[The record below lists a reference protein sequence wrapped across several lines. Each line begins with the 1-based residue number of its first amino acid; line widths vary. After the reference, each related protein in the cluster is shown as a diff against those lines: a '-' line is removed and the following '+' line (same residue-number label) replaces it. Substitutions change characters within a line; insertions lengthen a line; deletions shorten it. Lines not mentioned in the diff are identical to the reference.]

1 MLGSTEVREK
11 TLKEFLNYIGGERRP
26 SRSGAWLDSVDP
38 STGQVWARIP
48 ASTAGDVDDAVR
60 AAQHAFDSGD
70 WTDLPAAERAA
81 RLRAWADAIE
91 TNAEWLSEVET
102 RDNGRPLR
110 ETRFAQ
116 LPGAAMQVR
125 YIAGLAENIQGSTV
139 DVRPGAFAY
148 TRWEPVGVTA
158 LIIPW
163 NGPLPVFFAKV
174 AASLAAGNAIV
185 VKPAQQATVSILEAT
200 RLFDELDIPPG
211 LVNVV
216 SGRGSKVGDAVTGH
230 PGIGKI
236 SFTGSTETG
245 RRVMER
251 ATVNIKNLL
260 LELGGK
266 SPNIVF
272 ADADLDA
279 AVAGVSAGVFTPNA
293 GQACVA
299 GSRVLIEASVYDDF
313 VERLAAHARS
323 IAVGDPM
330 DLATGM
336 GPLATESQYDTVR
349 SYLRLG
355 QEEGARLAVG
365 GRTTQDLIKEGS
377 PLRGGFYAEPSL
389 FTTEDNGLR
398 ISQEEIFGPVAVA
411 LPFDGED
418 QAVTLAN
425 NTPYGLAAGVW
436 TEDVRR
442 AHRMAN
448 RLRAGNVW
456 VNTYKAMHW
465 AMPFGGQKQSGNGGT
480 ANGATALH
488 EWMDLKSVWM
498 NVE

>member
-1 MLGSTEVREK
+1 MR
-11 TLKEFLNYIGGERRP
+11 EFLNYIGGERRP
-26 SRSGAWLDSVDP
+26 ARSGEWLESVDP
-38 STGQVWARIP
+38 STGQAWARIP
-48 ASTAGDVDDAVR
+48 ASGADDVDDAVH
-60 AAQHAFDSGD
+60 AAQRAFDSGA
-70 WTDLPAAERAA
+70 WTGLPASERAA
-81 RLRAWADAIE
+81 RLRAWADAVE
-91 TNAEWLSEVET
+91 ANAEWLSEVET

-110 ETRFAQ
+110 ETRLAQ
-116 LPGAAMQVR
+116 LPGAAMQIR
-125 YIAGLAENIQGSTV
+125 YLAGLAENLQGSTI
-139 DVRPGAFAY
+139 DIRPGAFAY
-148 TRWEPVGVTA
+148 NRWEPVGVTA

-185 VKPAQQATVSILEAT
+185 VKPAQQATASILEAT
-200 RLFDELDIPPG
+200 RLFDGLDLPDG

-216 SGRGSKVGDAVTGH
+216 SGRGSEVGDAIAGH

-236 SFTGSTETG
+236 SFTGSTDTG
-245 RRVMER
+245 RRIMQR

-279 AVAGVSAGVFTPNA
+279 AVAGVAAGIFTPNA

-299 GSRVLIEASVYDDF
+299 GSRVLVESSIYDEF
-313 VERLAAHARS
+313 VERLAAQAAS
-323 IAVGDPM
+323 ITVGDPM
-330 DLATGM
+330 DMSTGM
-336 GPLATESQYDTVR
+336 GPIATESQYDTVR

-355 QEEGARLAVG
+355 REEGARLVTG
-365 GRTTQDLIKEGS
+365 GRTTEDLIKEGS
-377 PLRGGFYAEPSL
+377 PLRGGFYVDPTL
-389 FTTEDNGLR
+389 FAATDNRLR

-411 LPFDGED
+411 LPFDSED
-418 QAVTLAN
+418 QAVELAN
-425 NTPYGLAAGVW
+425 DTPYGLAAGLW
-436 TEDVRR
+436 TEDLRR
-442 AHRMAN
+442 AHRVTD

-465 AMPFGGQKQSGNGGT
+465 ALPFGGHKQSGNGGT

-488 EWMDLKSVWM
+488 EWMDPKTVWM
-498 NVE
+498 NVS

>member
-1 MLGSTEVREK
+1 MQ
-11 TLKEFLNYIGGERRP
+11 EFLNYIGGERCP
-26 SRSGAWLDSVDP
+26 ARSGAWLESVDP
-38 STGQVWARIP
+38 STGQAWARIP
-48 ASTAGDVDDAVR
+48 ASGAEDVDIAVQ
-60 AAQHAFDSGD
+60 AAQRAFDSGA
-70 WTDLPAAERAA
+70 WTGLSSAERAA
-81 RLRAWADAIE
+81 KLRAWADAVE
-91 TNAEWLSEVET
+91 AGAEWLSEVET

-116 LPGAAMQVR
+116 IPGAAMQIR
-125 YIAGLAENIQGSTV
+125 YFAGLAENLQGSTV
-139 DVRPGAFAY
+139 DIRPGAFAY

-174 AASLAAGNAIV
+174 AASLAAGNTIV
-185 VKPAQQATVSILEAT
+185 VKPAQQATASILEAA
-200 RLFDELDIPPG
+200 RLFDELGFPPG

-216 SGRGSKVGDAVTGH
+216 SGRGSEVGDAIAGH

-236 SFTGSTETG
+236 SFTGSTTTG
-245 RRVMER
+245 RSIMQR

-279 AVAGVSAGVFTPNA
+279 AVTGVSAGIFTPNA

-299 GSRVLIEASVYDDF
+299 GSRVLVDDSIYDEF
-313 VERLAAHARS
+313 LERLAAHAAS
-323 IAVGDPM
+323 IEVGDPM
-330 DLATGM
+330 DLSTGM
-336 GPLATESQYDTVR
+336 GPIANEAQYDTVR

-355 QEEGARLAVG
+355 QEEGARLVTG
-365 GRTTQDLIKEGS
+365 GRTTEELIKDSS
-377 PLRGGFYAEPSL
+377 PLRGGFYVDPTL
-389 FTTEDNGLR
+389 FAVDDNRLR

-411 LPFDGED
+411 LPFNSEE
-418 QAVTLAN
+418 QAIELAN
-425 NTPYGLAAGVW
+425 DTPFGLAAGLW
-436 TEDVRR
+436 TEDLRR
-442 AHRMAN
+442 AHRVTD

-465 AMPFGGQKQSGNGGT
+465 ALPFGGHKQSGNGGT
-480 ANGATALH
+480 ANGSTALH
-488 EWMDLKSVWM
+488 EWMDPKAVWM
-498 NVE
+498 NVG